1 MMQRRTVGCKVAV
14 ELARKRGTVRQLRAI
29 TFVEPDWYATPA
41 ACRREHRHG
50 DRGHEHSEHGRQPA
64 SGGIRSEQLGLLGL
78 SLGERCAGSVAQ
90 TAETGSI

>member
-1 MMQRRTVGCKVAV
+1 LFGSSVAV
-14 ELARKRGTVRQLRAI
+14 VGPVAPVAPVALVVPEEIGAVLS
-29 TFVEPDWYATPA
+29 